1 MGEEDL
7 IKEYVDRTGFSSD
20 TKFVL
25 EELNKI
31 WAAYQQLDKFKL
43 SLDKNS
49 GLAQVTILAKQAG
62 EEFTKLNTSTE
73 KLAESTKKQA
83 TSNKQLNSSQQE
95 LLELSAKNSIAT
107 KQLTD
112 ERKKLEAAYKSG
124 AVTLDQYTKELADIK
139 DKQTALSVSSQQ
151 VNTALKNI
159 EKEAQAAEGSLEQLR
174 AQLNLATQAFD
185 KMSASEKASSTGREL
200 FNKINSLTQVI
211 SAEEQATGRFQRNV
225 GNYVGSAKIIT
236 EALERSRTKV
246 VEVGRAFGQASPEA
260 MAARKEFEAL
270 DRLTGDPQFLNVA
283 SKFGDTNKEL
293 KFFTKQLNQL
303 EDAGLKNSEVY
314 GDVQKRLAKLTDQ
327 LGDTRAEVKA
337 LASDTRSFDLF
348 AGAVSFAADT
358 FQAAAGAAVLFGASE
373 EDAAKATRT
382 LIAVQSVAN
391 GVKGIATELTTK
403 GTAANYVYAKAQAIV
418 AVATDTSAKAITRL
432 AAAGKLLLGVG
443 LIALIGFLVYKFSSL
458 GKVLSDTERQS
469 KLLADVNKDLAK
481 SAGEEI
487 AKLDVLRKVI
497 ENTNI
502 PIKERKKAVDEIQDQ
517 YPEYFKNIK
526 DEILLQG
533 KAKSAYDATKEAIL
547 ETAKTR
553 AIENKLAELSTKELD
568 ALQKKEDLRSNM
580 RENELRKK
588 RADAIKTK
596 NKDDKEAR
604 GLEQFSAIAEGTDLI
619 STLDDVNSDLEK
631 IAKDREFLL
640 SQITTAGVKKPG
652 KDKSGDKT
660 KELADKE
667 LQVQFNILKLGLQQI
682 VDFNKEIIDDDT
694 KTAEQRLIALQKY
707 YIAKNQIVDA
717 QAGLDKKLGKKT
729 GSELVLID
737 RQLADEKLRISREV
751 VDKSA
756 DIQKNGI
763 SAGLK
768 LSKEEKEH
776 LDKIGQDLL
785 DGFKIRTEKELEL
798 AKGLLEKKK
807 DLKNQEKDLYKS
819 LFTELEGFAT
829 DFFTSQLEKQQ
840 QSNLDAIAD
849 IDAKKAK
856 EIDVIN
862 QTVSDRTKAAA
873 EIAIIEAKSQAQKET
888 LEEKNRQI
896 EKRKATIERLGKIA
910 EITGNTTLGIVSL
923 SVKAAEARAQAS
935 VLASNPLTASFAPV
949 ALANAALISAQIPI
963 ISGIAALQIARLVL
977 PKFAD
982 GKFDDYEGPAIWGD
996 GGKSELKLGADGSM
1010 EFSPSTPTLT
1020 HVKRDDIILPDAAM
1034 ALSMGMASMGRQHE
1048 NILSG
1053 SSVNATG
1060 QLNIDKLDGSI
1071 SRMERSVVKAIQNKK
1086 ENHYN
1091 PPKLSDIVN
1100 RTIDGNKEYFD
1111 RNGFTNW

>member
-7 IKEYVDRTGFSSD
+7 IREYVDRTGFSSD

-25 EELNKI
+25 DELNKI

-73 KLAESTKKQA
+73 RLAESTKKQA
-83 TSNKQLNSSQQE
+83 SANNQLNSSQKD
-95 LLELSAKNSIAT
+95 LLELSARNSIAT

-246 VEVGRAFGQASPEA
+246 VEVGRAFGQTSPEA
-260 MAARKEFEAL
+260 AAARKEFEAL

-303 EDAGLKNSEVY
+303 EDAGQKNTQVY
-314 GDVQKRLAKLTDQ
+314 GDVQKRLAQLTDQ
-327 LGDTRAEVKA
+327 LGDTRAEIKA
-337 LASDTRSFDLF
+337 LSSDTRTFDQF

-358 FQAAAGAAVLFGASE
+358 FQTAAGAAVLFGASE
-373 EDAAKATRT
+373 EDAAKATKT
-382 LIAVQSVAN
+382 LIAIQSVAN
-391 GVKGIATELTTK
+391 GVKGIANELTTK
-403 GTAANYVYAKAQAIV
+403 GTAANKIYAFTQALI
-418 AVATDTSAKAITRL
+418 TSAMDKT
-432 AAAGKLLLGVG
+432 AAASVRLNAALGIIGIAATVIGGIILAYSALRKSTEDIIEKQSALNEIMEAGKDSYVE
-443 LIALIGFLVYKFSSL
+443 ARVTVSSL
-458 GKVLSDTERQS
+458 REQI
-469 KLLADVNKDLAK
+469 DLAK
-481 SAGEEI
+481 KGFIDKEGVVKQYNDTIGKTTGEV
-487 AKLDVLRKVI
+487 KNLDGAERELT
-497 ENTNI
+497 ENADAYIKFTFLKAAANI
-502 PIKERKKAVDEIQDQ
+502 
-517 YPEYFKNIK
+517 
-526 DEILLQG
+526 
-533 KAKSAYDATKEAIL
+533 
-547 ETAKTR
+547 
-553 AIENKLAELSTKELD
+553 
-568 ALQKKEDLRSNM
+568 ALQKAAQKAFDAEQLRLAKPKLKKGEKDEFTPLAQAFSKDLD
-580 RENELRKK
+580 RESDDLNKIGDNFLKQAAEISKK
-588 RADAIKTK
+588 FHFDFSG
-596 NKDDKEAR
+596 NGGGDGDKEKA
-604 GLEQFSAIAEGTDLI
+604 
-619 STLDDVNSDLEK
+619 
-631 IAKDREFLL
+631 AKK
-640 SQITTAGVKKPG
+640 A
-652 KDKSGDKT
+652 
-660 KELADKE
+660 KEAADKE

-682 VDFNKEIIDDDT
+682 ADFNKEIVDDDT
-694 KTAEQRLIALQKY
+694 RTAEQRLIALQKY
-707 YIAKNQIVDA
+707 YIAKNQIADA
-717 QAGLDKKLGKKT
+717 QAALDKNLGKKT
-729 GSELVLID
+729 VSELVLID

-756 DIQKNGI
+756 EIQKNGI
-763 SAGLK
+763 AAGLN
-768 LSKEEKEH
+768 LSKDEKDH
-776 LDKIGQDLL
+776 LDKIGQELL
-785 DGFKIRTEKELEL
+785 DGFKARTEKELEL
-798 AKGLLEKKK
+798 AKNLLDKKK
-807 DLKNQEKDLYKS
+807 DLKNQEKELYKS

-840 QSNLDAIAD
+840 QSNLDAIAS

-873 EIAIIEAKSQAQKET
+873 EIAIIEAKSQAQKEA

-896 EKRKATIERLGKIA
+896 EKRKANIDRLGKIA

-935 VLASNPLTASFAPV
+935 LLASNPLTASFAPV
-949 ALANAALISAQIPI
+949 ALANAALIAAQIPI
-963 ISGIAALQIARLVL
+963 LSGIAALQIARLVL

-996 GGKSELKLGADGSM
+996 GGKSEMKLGADGSV
-1010 EFSPSTPTLT
+1010 EISPSTPTLT
-1020 HVKRDDIILPDAAM
+1020 HVKRNDIILPDAAM
-1034 ALSMGMASMGRQHE
+1034 ALSMGMASMGRQHD

-1053 SSVNATG
+1053 SSIGGDGRLSFDTVNST
-1060 QLNIDKLDGSI
+1060 LNKGFSMLN
-1071 SRMERSVVKAIQNKK
+1071 RTIQNKK
-1086 ENHYN
+1086 ENHF
-1091 PPKLSDIVN
+1091 PKPKLSDIVN
-1100 RTIDGNKEYFD
+1100 RTIDGNKEYFE

>member
-7 IKEYVDRTGFSSD
+7 IREYVDRNGFSSD

-25 EELNKI
+25 DELNKI

-73 KLAESTKKQA
+73 RLAESTKKQA
-83 TSNKQLNSSQQE
+83 SANNQLNSSQKD
-95 LLELSAKNSIAT
+95 LLELSARNSIAT

-225 GNYVGSAKIIT
+225 GNYVGSAKIIVD
-236 EALERSRTKV
+236 ALERSRTKV
-246 VEVGRAFGQASPEA
+246 IEVGRAFGQTSPEA
-260 MAARKEFEAL
+260 AAARKEFEAL

-293 KFFTKQLNQL
+293 KFFQKQLNQL
-303 EDAGLKNSEVY
+303 EDAGLKNSQVY
-314 GDVQKRLAKLTDQ
+314 TDVQQRLAKLTDQ
-327 LGDTRAEVKA
+327 LGDTRAEIKA
-337 LASDTRSFDLF
+337 LSSDTRSFDLF
-348 AGAVSFAADT
+348 AGSVSFAADT

-373 EDAAKATRT
+373 EDAAKATKV

-403 GTAANYVYAKAQAIV
+403 GTAANILYAKVQGIV
-418 AVATDTSAKAITRL
+418 AVATDSSAKATVRL
-432 AAAGKLLLGVG
+432 AAAGKLLLGAG
-443 LIALIGFLVYKFSSL
+443 LIGLIGYLVVKF
-458 GKVLSDTERQS
+458 GQFNKTMSDTERQS
-469 KLLADVNKDLAK
+469 KLLSAVNKDLAQ
-481 SAGEEI
+481 SAGQEI

-533 KAKSAYDATKEAIL
+533 KAKSAYDATKDAIL

-553 AIENKLAELSTKELD
+553 AIENKLAELSSKELE
-568 ALQKKEDLRSNM
+568 ALQKKEDLKTEQ
-580 RENELRKK
+580 RENEQRKK
-588 RADAIKTK
+588 RADAIKAK

-604 GLEQFSAIAEGTDLI
+604 GLEQFAAIAEGTDLV
-619 STLDDVNSDLEK
+619 SSLDDVNKDLEK

-640 SQITTAGVKKPG
+640 DQIKKPDVKKPG
-652 KDKSGDKT
+652 KGDSGKDAKQA
-660 KELADKE
+660 ADKE
-667 LQVQFNILKLGLQQI
+667 LQVQFNLLKLGLQQI
-682 VDFNKEIIDDDT
+682 VDFNKEIVDDET

-717 QAGLDKKLGKKT
+717 QANLDKALGKKT
-729 GSELVLID
+729 SSEILLID
-737 RQLADEKLRISREV
+737 RQRADERLRISREV

-756 DIQKNGI
+756 EIQKNGI
-763 SAGLK
+763 AAGLQ
-768 LSKEEKEH
+768 LSKDEKDH
-776 LDKIGQDLL
+776 LDKLGEDFLKKVKERTDKEIEEAKRAL
-785 DGFKIRTEKELEL
+785 DAKKEVADKEREL
-798 AKGLLEKKK
+798 IK
-807 DLKNQEKDLYKS
+807 QLYD
-819 LFTELEGFAT
+819 ELTQTVTTFLTAGI
-829 DFFTSQLEKQQ
+829 EKQKNKIQ
-840 QSNLDAIAD
+840 EE
-849 IDAKKAK
+849 IDALDEKKAK
-856 EIDVIN
+856 EIEVAN
-862 QTVSDRTKAAA
+862 QTIANEQDKAAA
-873 EIAIIEAKSQAQKET
+873 IAVIEARTAAQKEA
-888 LEEKNRQI
+888 LEKKKRQLDQQAAKF
-896 EKRKATIERLGKIA
+896 E
-910 EITGNTTLGIVSL
+910 
-923 SVKAAEARAQAS
+923 KAAQIIKILGDTATAEVEA
-935 VLASNPLTASFAPV
+935 LKYLGNPATAAAYPV
-949 ALANAALISAQIPI
+949 IAALIGAIGAAQLARVIATPIPKY
-963 ISGIAALQIARLVL
+963 AE
-977 PKFAD
+977 
-982 GKFDDYEGPAIWGD
+982 GKNVNDAYGGPAIVGD
-996 GGKSELKLGADGSM
+996 GGKRELIIRENGAMELTGSKP
-1010 EFSPSTPTLT
+1010 ELT
-1020 HVKRDDIILPDAAM
+1020 YVRPKDIILPDAAM
-1034 ALSMGMASMGRQHE
+1034 ALNMGMASMGRQHD

-1053 SSVNATG
+1053 SSVGGDGRLSFDTVNST
-1060 QLNIDKLDGSI
+1060 LNKGFSMLN
-1071 SRMERSVVKAIQNKK
+1071 RTIQNKK
-1086 ENHYN
+1086 ENHF
-1091 PPKLSDIVN
+1091 PKPKLSDIVN
-1100 RTIDGNKEYFD
+1100 RTIDGNKEYFE